1 MASLQK
7 YKMMLKIGLA
17 EGAVRNKMKQ
27 EGFDDAK
34 IDELFSSGQVVVPA
48 PAPASAA
55 AAPPS
60 GGGASATHAASSR
73 PGQLRISVDPSI
85 EKIAAADLIIA
96 RHQFV
101 LGMLKVALPKDAIF
115 EDIAGG
121 GAAGD
126 SGGAAAASAPPPP
139 CYRVKPAPRLNSAK
153 QETHFRQGR
162 NGRESSGKR
171 TSS

>member
-1 MASLQK
+1 MAALQK

-34 IDELFSSGQVVVPA
+34 IDELFNSGQVVVPA

-60 GGGASATHAASSR
+60 GGGDAGVAKPAASLR

-85 EKIAAADLIIA
+85 EKIAAADLIIK
-96 RHQFV
+96 RHQCK
-101 LGMLKVALPKDAIF
+101 LLT
-115 EDIAGG
+115 
-121 GAAGD
+121 
-126 SGGAAAASAPPPP
+126 
-139 CYRVKPAPRLNSAK
+139 Y
-153 QETHFRQGR
+153 
-162 NGRESSGKR
+162 
-171 TSS
+171 